1 MESGSSD
8 PKKVLAPVKGKVIS
22 LDKVNDSAFS
32 SKVMGEGIAILP
44 EENTIVAPFNGTV
57 SALFP
62 TKHAIGLTSE
72 AGMELLIHVGIDTV
86 ELNGQYFES
95 LVAVGDTIKAGQPL
109 LTVDFA
115 AVKAAGYDTV
125 IPIVVTNSDTFIDVV
140 PKDEMKTA
148 DYEDAVLY
156 VI

>member
-1 MESGSSD
+1 
-8 PKKVLAPVKGKVIS
+8 
-22 LDKVNDSAFS
+22 
-32 SKVMGEGIAILP
+32 MGQGIAIIP
-44 EENTIVAPFNGTV
+44 EEDTIVAPFDGTV

-95 LVAVGDTIKAGQPL
+95 LISVGDTVRAGQAL
-109 LTVDFA
+109 LNVDFA
-115 AVKAAGYDTV
+115 AVKAAGYDPV

-140 PKDEMKTA
+140 PKDEMKSA